1 MSERDKNRGIE
12 KGREGWRD
20 RQITWRERERVEEK
34 NSTHHIGSH

>member
-20 RQITWRERERVEEK
+20 RQITWRDRESGREK
-34 NSTHHIGSH
+34 